1 MNENLG
7 CRFGAISVGGRAD
20 GVRGS
25 PCRVSVAVSSL
36 NPRVGGLCAAGY
48 GPPALGFRT
57 TALTTR
63 GRWPWVPM

>member
-25 PCRVSVAVSSL
+25 PCRVGVAVS
-36 NPRVGGLCAAGY
+36 
-48 GPPALGFRT
+48 
-57 TALTTR
+57 TR
-63 GRWPWVPM
+63 GWAGCVPQDTAHPPLASELLR